1 VFAPLKSA
9 AIRMKVVDATMASG
23 IAVFMKRR
31 AFIAALGGVAA
42 SLPLAA
48 RAQQPAGKV
57 PRVGVLMNTNE
68 GQPEGK
74 MRIDAFRQALQRA
87 GWVEG
92 RNIQTDYRWAT
103 DLEHVS
109 RATAEMVASS
119 PDVIVANGTP
129 FMVAVARA
137 TRTIPVVFA
146 LSNDP
151 VGSGHIA
158 SMAHPGG
165 NITGFTFMEMS
176 LIGKWIDMLKQASP
190 GLQRTALLYNADTTP
205 YYIPFLREVANTP
218 SMLPLPLIEAEFSDG
233 QNLPGWIEAF
243 ARAPGGSLVVPASPF
258 NVVNGQ
264 RLAELAGQFKLPAI
278 SIYRQ
283 FAVDGGLMA
292 YGPDPADIF
301 VRTADYV
308 DRILKGARP
317 GDLPAQSPI
326 KFLLTINV
334 KTARA
339 LELTIPPTLLATAD
353 EVIE

>member
-1 VFAPLKSA
+1 
-9 AIRMKVVDATMASG
+9 
-23 IAVFMKRR
+23 MKRR
-31 AFIAALGGVAA
+31 EFMLALGGAAA
-42 SLPLAA
+42 SLPLAV
-48 RAQQPAGKV
+48 RAQQPAGRM
-57 PRVGVLMNTNE
+57 PRVGVLMNTIE

-74 MRIDAFRQALQRA
+74 MRIDALRQGLAQA

-92 RNIQTDYRWAT
+92 RNIQLDIRWAT
-103 DLEHVS
+103 DLDHVS
-109 RATAEMVASS
+109 RATAEMVASA

-129 FMVAVARA
+129 FVNAVATA

-151 VGSGHIA
+151 VGLGHIA

-176 LIGKWIDMLKQASP
+176 LVGKWIDMLKQASP
-190 GLQRTALLYNADTTP
+190 GLRRTALLYSAATTP
-205 YYIPFLREVANTP
+205 YYIPFLRQVASTP
-218 SMLPLPLIEAEFSDG
+218 SMLPLPLVEAEFSDA
-233 QNLPGWIEAF
+233 QNLAAWTEAF
-243 ARAPGGSLVVPASPF
+243 AHERGGSLIVPAGPF
-258 NVVNGQ
+258 SIVNGKQ
-264 RLAELAGQFKLPAI
+264 LAQLAERLNLPAI

-301 VRTADYV
+301 LRTAEYV
-308 DRILKGARP
+308 DRILHGAKP

-326 KFLLTINV
+326 KFLLTINM
-334 KTARA
+334 KTAKA
-339 LELTIPPTLLATAD
+339 LDLTIPSTLLATAD

>member
-1 VFAPLKSA
+1 
-9 AIRMKVVDATMASG
+9 
-23 IAVFMKRR
+23 MKRR
-31 AFIAALGGVAA
+31 EFITGLAGAAAIY
-42 SLPLAA
+42 PLAV

-57 PRVGVLMNTNE
+57 PRIGVLMNTIE

-74 MRIDAFRQALQRA
+74 TRIDAFRQGLAQA

-92 RNIQTDYRWAT
+92 RNIQLDYRWAT
-103 DLEHVS
+103 DLDHVAG
-109 RATAEMVASS
+109 ATAEMVASA

-129 FMVAVARA
+129 FVNAVAKA

-151 VGSGHIA
+151 VGLGHIS

-190 GLQRTALLYNADTTP
+190 GLRRTALLYNAATTA
-205 YYIPFLREVANTP
+205 YYIPFLRQVAATP
-218 SMLPLPLIEAEFSDG
+218 SMLPLPLVEAQFDDAR
-233 QNLPGWIEAF
+233 NLQAWTETF
-243 ARAPGGSLVVPASPF
+243 ARERGGSLIAPAGPF
-258 NVVNGQ
+258 SIVNGKQ
-264 RLAELAGQFKLPAI
+264 LAQLAERLKLPAI

-301 VRTADYV
+301 SRTAEYV
-308 DRILKGARP
+308 DRILKGASA
-317 GDLPAQSPI
+317 GDLPAQTPI
-326 KFLLTINV
+326 KFLLTINM
-334 KTARA
+334 KTART
-339 LELTIPPTLLATAD
+339 LDLTIPPTLLATAD
-353 EVIE
+353 EVVE